1 MTGAIG
7 KPLKMGLIGVGHG
20 GSELLPMFEQAPQV
34 QLVAATDI
42 EPARLDGLKAEHP
55 DVRTYGSVKEL
66 CNDPEVDS
74 VWIATPN
81 NLHRSHTVTAA
92 SAGLNIICYKPMG
105 TTLREAIAMVD
116 AADKHGVKL
125 MIGGL
130 HSFYGPFR
138 AMRRMI
144 ASGEMGA
151 VRAIH
156 SIAYTD
162 WMLAPRVPDEV
173 DPSKGGG
180 MFHRQAPHQVETLR
194 FLGGGMVR
202 SVRGSVGQWSGVRPS
217 AGYYSALFDFE
228 DGAVASMV
236 YNGYGY
242 FMTSELVPWGN
253 TRGLLSS
260 TPESR
265 AAVRK
270 GLIDGSGLEKERE
283 RKDSVRIGSTGGDFM
298 AQQRSN
304 APEPWIP
311 QHLGITVA
319 TCERGDIRQS
329 AYGLYVYDDEG
340 NREEPVEDM
349 LRRVGAVEI
358 EEFYDAVVNGR
369 PLYHDGRWG
378 LATME
383 AQMAIL
389 RSARNRSEVKLRH
402 QVAMPAGYNL

>member
-1 MTGAIG
+1 MTGPIG

-34 QLVAATDI
+34 ELVAATDI
-42 EPARLDGLKAEHP
+42 NPVRLEAVQAEHP
-55 DVRTYGSVKEL
+55 EVRTYGSVKEL
-66 CNDPEVDS
+66 CGDPEVDS

-81 NLHRSHTVTAA
+81 DLHKSHTIMAA

-105 TTLREAIAMVD
+105 TTLREAVSMVE

-144 ASGEMGA
+144 ASGSMGA

-162 WMLAPRVPDEV
+162 WMLAPRVPEEV
-173 DPSKGGG
+173 DPARGGG
-180 MFHRQAPHQVETLR
+180 VFHRQAPHQVETLR

-202 SVRGSVGQWSGVRPS
+202 SVRGTVGQWSSVRPS
-217 AGYYSALFDFE
+217 AGYFSAFLDFE
-228 DGAVASMV
+228 DGTVATMA

-265 AAVRK
+265 AEVRR
-270 GLIDGSGLEKERE
+270 GLIDGSGLGNELE
-283 RKDSVRIGSTGGDFM
+283 RKESVRVGSTGGNFM

-304 APEPWIP
+304 ERQPWMP
-311 QHLGITVA
+311 LHLGITVA

-329 AYGLYVYDDEG
+329 AYGLYVYDDDG

-358 EEFYDAVVNGR
+358 EEFYDAVVNDR

-389 RSARNRSEVKLRH
+389 QSAEKRREIKLRH
-402 QVAMPAGYNL
+402 QVAMPAGYDL